1 MNRQQIDLV
10 RHSFT
15 LVQPIATQA
24 AALFYDNLFRADPAL
39 RALFCGDMANQ
50 GERLMSMIGAAI
62 GLLDR
67 PDALMP
73 VLQKLG
79 ARHGG
84 YGVVDA
90 HYATVGAAL
99 LLTLQQGLGD
109 AFTPGTR
116 AAWVAMYDVVSRT
129 MIEAA
134 RVPDMAEATA

>member
-1 MNRQQIDLV
+1 MDRQQIDLV
-10 RHSFT
+10 RSSFA

-24 AALFYDNLFRADPAL
+24 AALFYDNLFTADPSL
-39 RALFCGDMANQ
+39 RKLFRGDMAHQ
-50 GERLMSMIGAAI
+50 GDRLMTMIGAAV

-67 PDALMP
+67 PDALIP

-90 HYATVGAAL
+90 HYATVGGAL
-99 LLTLQQGLGD
+99 LLTLEQGLGD
-109 AFTPGTR
+109 AFTPETR
-116 AAWVAMYDVVSRT
+116 AAWTEMYGIVSRT

-134 RVPDMAEATA
+134 REPATAAA